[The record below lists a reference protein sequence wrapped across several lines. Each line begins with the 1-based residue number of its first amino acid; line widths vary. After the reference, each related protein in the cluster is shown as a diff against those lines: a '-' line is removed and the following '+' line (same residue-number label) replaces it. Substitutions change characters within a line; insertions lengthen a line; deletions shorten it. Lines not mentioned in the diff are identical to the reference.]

1 MLLRALLGAVIVAT
15 ATSFALNAPHVALA
29 PRLATPPRTLPRQA
43 CSTRRSGLLMTTGKN
58 LERGKEMAVKLNK
71 EGTEQRLNMLEAQ
84 PLHGLEVAVQ
94 TEPLPSPHTQLVHD
108 LGLAVFTTALIAGDD
123 VILHVIHKAGLLDKI
138 KVIFIDTMH
147 LFPETYDFLDR
158 VEKHYGFKVRG
169 NNPMFLPTSS
179 DFPLG

>member
-84 PLHGLEVAVQ
+84 VRSCSTHPADSCGLKGA
-94 TEPLPSPHTQLVHD
+94 
-108 LGLAVFTTALIAGDD
+108 LG
-123 VILHVIHKAGLLDKI
+123 
-138 KVIFIDTMH
+138 
-147 LFPETYDFLDR
+147 R
-158 VEKHYGFKVRG
+158 
-169 NNPMFLPTSS
+169 S
-179 DFPLG
+179 